1 MAAIVVVLINE
12 LTSQQTVAMLLVV
25 VIVLLAGGSLWLAW
39 VMRGK
44 RRQADALRLERQALL
59 ERQLAALQQMREA
72 GLAEAPPEDT
82 PRQAQP
88 EG

>member
-1 MAAIVVVLINE
+1 MAELVMELVNE

-25 VIVLLAGGSLWLAW
+25 VIALLTGGSLWLAW
-39 VMRGK
+39 LMRGK
-44 RRQADALRLERQALL
+44 RRRAEALRVERQTLL
-59 ERQLAALQQMREA
+59 ENQLAALQQMREA